1 MRKEGLVSPD
11 GDINYLDLMKIMR
24 KPKDFDEMKARE
36 ALDLAELEK
45 MRLEHEGEEDEDL
58 EAL

>member
-11 GDINYLDLMKIMR
+11 GDINYLDVMKILR

-45 MRLEHEGEEDEDL
+45 MRLENEGEEDEDL